1 MSYLKNLIIDI
12 MCILLPLCL
21 YLKYIAYINTAE
33 KKEHKYDIS
42 VAIIS
47 SLILLLFLDDK
58 DFIATNIFFTIPL
71 LLSYIF
77 KKDQLSI
84 LISIILVFVYHY
96 FYHVNFIILT
106 ILYTLS
112 FFIYKL
118 FLKKNLNLCKAFSIF
133 IILKIL
139 LLIIIPNYIIN
150 KNIISFKCLYILFT
164 STISFII
171 FTYLTAYFITRSK
184 QILEINTTFKQLDK
198 EKKLRAAVFKLNHEL
213 KNPLAVCNGYLEML
227 EYADD
232 FNKTKYL
239 EIIRSEIKRSLTII
253 NDFSSLGKIKSLDK
267 EEIDLCLLLEDVKEV
282 LEPIYSK
289 TLATIN
295 IPDKEIYLEA
305 DYNRLKQV
313 FINILKNSY
322 ESKKNIPLVVN
333 IKVRKE
339 ASNYVINIIDNGCGM
354 SKEALS
360 KIYDDFFTTKPSGTG
375 IGIPYIK
382 EIIDLHGGSLFY
394 KSREGIGTTVI
405 IKLPC

>member
-12 MCILLPLCL
+12 MCILLPICL
-21 YLKYIAYINTAE
+21 YLKYIAYINAAE

-118 FLKKNLNLCKAFSIF
+118 FLKKNLNLCKTFSIF

-354 SKEALS
+354 SKETLS

-394 KSREGIGTTVI
+394 KSKKGVGTTVI

>member
-12 MCILLPLCL
+12 MCILLPICL
-21 YLKYIAYINTAE
+21 YLKYIAYINAAE

-232 FNKTKYL
+232 LNKTKYL

-267 EEIDLCLLLEDVKEV
+267 EEIDLCLLLEDVKKV

-289 TLATIN
+289 TLAKIN

-354 SKEALS
+354 SKETLS
-360 KIYDDFFTTKPSGTG
+360 NIYDDFFTTKPSGTG

-382 EIIDLHGGSLFY
+382 EIIDLHGGSLSY

>member
-12 MCILLPLCL
+12 MCILLPICL
-21 YLKYIAYINTAE
+21 YLKYIAYINAAE

-118 FLKKNLNLCKAFSIF
+118 FLKKNLNLCKTFSIF

-253 NDFSSLGKIKSLDK
+253 NDFSSLGKIKSLYK

-354 SKEALS
+354 SKETLS

-394 KSREGIGTTVI
+394 KSKKGVGTTVI